1 MTQYREIIRMAA
13 AGIFNQREIAES
25 LKLSRNTVS
34 RTLKKAKESDLTW
47 TRIDADELNEDQV
60 RAMLYPPTKDD
71 ALYATPDFE
80 TITKELRKTGVTLQ
94 MLWME
99 YCEANRKGEQRP
111 YMYSHYCDLYRRH
124 MRQSHAVMHIPRT
137 PGEQVEV
144 DWSGKTGYLKDPATG
159 DLKPVYIFVA
169 AMSYSQYCYAE
180 GFLRMDEDSWIWA
193 HVHLFEFLGG
203 VPKTVVP
210 DNLKTGVVKA
220 SRGEP
225 VIQRNYQ
232 EMAEHYGT
240 FIMPAR
246 VARPRDKA
254 VVEGAVGKLAKNL
267 LGKVR
272 HRTFFT
278 LDEFNDTLWEHVD
291 EYNTHQFQKKLGS
304 RSTLFAEE
312 KDLLAQLPKTR
323 YEIAH
328 WKKATVQPNYH
339 VVAADRIYY
348 SVPYQYISQKLDIK
362 ITASLIEIFK
372 GDKRVCSHPR
382 LYGRPGQYQT
392 EKDHMPKNH
401 QQYVEWDEA
410 RFIAWGASFGTA
422 TERVIRAILD
432 RFEIPQHGF
441 RSCLALLK
449 LPKEQE
455 EEKLERAC
463 QKVLDLS
470 LSCSYKVVKS
480 VFHNLDDKLDTSSIA
495 ATPGE
500 PHAFIRHLSK
510 EESK

>member
-1 MTQYREIIRMAA
+1 MTQYREIIRMAS
-13 AGIFNQREIAES
+13 AGIFNQREIAQS
-25 LKLSRNTVS
+25 LKLSRNTVA
-34 RTLKKAKESDLTW
+34 RTLAKARTCNLTW
-47 TRIDADELNEDQV
+47 ARIEAEDLKEDQIG
-60 RAMLYPPTKDD
+60 ALLYPPRVDE
-71 ALYATPDFE
+71 ARYVTPDFE

-99 YCEANRKGEQRP
+99 YYEANHKGDKQP
-111 YMYSHYCDLYRRH
+111 YLYSRYCDLYRQH
-124 MRQSHAVMHIPRT
+124 MRYSRATMRIPRT

-144 DWSGKTGYLKDPATG
+144 DWSGKTGYLKDPTTG
-159 DLKPVYIFVA
+159 DLKPVYLFVA
-169 AMSYSQYCYAE
+169 AMSYSQYCYSE
-180 GFLRMDEDSWIWA
+180 GFLRMDEDSWIRA

-220 SRGEP
+220 SRSEP
-225 VIQRNYQ
+225 VIQKNYR
-232 EMAEHYGT
+232 ELAEHYGT

-246 VARPRDKA
+246 VARPKDKA
-254 VVEGAVGKLAKNL
+254 VVEGAVGKLANNL

-278 LDEFNDTLWEHVD
+278 LEEFNDTLWEHVD

-328 WKKATVQPNYH
+328 WKTATVQPNYH
-339 VVAADRIYY
+339 VVADGIYY
-348 SVPYQYISQKLDIK
+348 SVPYQYISQKMDIK
-362 ITASLIEIFK
+362 ITSSLIEIFQ
-372 GDKRVCSHPR
+372 GDKRICSHPR
-382 LYGRPGQYQT
+382 LRGRQGQYQT
-392 EKDHMPKNH
+392 DKSHMPKNH

-410 RFIAWGASFGTA
+410 RFIAWATPYGPA
-422 TERVIRAILD
+422 TEAVVRAILN
-432 RFEIPQHGF
+432 RYEIPQHGF

-449 LPKEQE
+449 LPKAHE

-470 LSCSYKVVKS
+470 LSPNYKVVKS
-480 VFHNLDDKLDTSSIA
+480 VFRNLETDTTSTDVIVS
-495 ATPGE
+495 PSE
-500 PHAFIRHLSK
+500 SHAFIRHLPK
-510 EESK
+510 EESR